1 MKHFAL
7 GVALQEGSPMLKLAC
22 NRDENPYVVADRFI
36 EEHGLPMEFKS
47 QVGHGSKGF
56 RAG

>member
-1 MKHFAL
+1 M
-7 GVALQEGSPMLKLAC
+7 QEGAPMLKLAC

-47 QVGHGSKGF
+47 QVGRIKP
-56 RAG
+56 